1 MFDHINK
8 ILYKPKESNFTHIEG
23 EFQPYLIQRW
33 CSMHSPQ
40 IANLINETSNKVW
53 TIMDSN
59 QMWYDYLNV
68 VIPKVQYKKIS
79 YIKKKKEESKKDSKE
94 AIQIV
99 ANSLEISV
107 REVNQYVE
115 TFNLLIPYGKKHS
128 KQT

>member
-8 ILYKPKESNFTHIEG
+8 ILYKPKESNSTHIEG